1 MAYYLVPVAGDRDRA
16 TGLLALNGIQNV
28 EGEDGGLV
36 ARLAAPDPQKAR
48 VRVLASLEGGDFEVG
63 EPSDEIDGKSAGL
76 RE

>member
-1 MAYYLVPVAGDRDRA
+1 MAYYLVPVAGDRARLA
-16 TGLLALNGIQNV
+16 GLLALNGIENV
-28 EGEDGGLV
+28 VGEDGGLV

-63 EPSDEIDGKSAGL
+63 EALDEKPGL

>member
-1 MAYYLVPVAGDRDRA
+1 MAYFLVRVAGDRARA
-16 TGLLALNGIQNV
+16 AGLLALNGIQNI

-63 EPSDEIDGKSAGL
+63 EALDESERGPA
-76 RE
+76 E